1 MKFAGERLRLS
12 ASDVA
17 NFVACQHMT
26 RLDLLEARGRLHRPR
41 RFDVGFEDLVQRGE
55 AHERIVLEQFRA
67 DGRQIVE
74 INPSPSAERAA
85 AQATLEAIR
94 GGADVIYQGVLLG
107 GSPDGGTPDGGTPHG
122 TTPDGTTPDGT
133 TPDGGTP
140 DGGTALLGRPD
151 FLVRADL
158 LGAPDGEPRP
168 GELHYEVVDAKLAR
182 TAKARA
188 VAQTAFYSHLLAELQ
203 GVPPRWMHLA
213 LGRGDLVPLK
223 VGDYA
228 AYERQAR
235 RGLGAFIVADPG
247 HNPPTDPY
255 PEPVGHC
262 VICRWDDL
270 CQDRRRRDDD
280 LSLVAGITRDQRR
293 MLKADGVSTRRG
305 LASLAVLPCRTRA
318 SRDALEGAR
327 LQARLQVASDD
338 EGHICYELL
347 DPERDQAGAPLANRG
362 LLGLPEPAA
371 GDLFFDIEG
380 ARYYSEDN
388 KEFGLQYLF
397 GVVDTADTDARGRPR
412 YTQIWAFD
420 RPGEKRAFE
429 ELIDFITE
437 RRRRHPGLHVY
448 HYNHYE
454 PTSVDHLTELHGTRQ
469 EAVGWLTGRFATRE
483 DEVDDLF
490 RRGVFVDLYRV
501 VRQGVRAGVES
512 YSIKRL
518 EPLCGYARQVDL
530 RQATEKLIA
539 FEAALEDQTAREA
552 QETKAIVAAY
562 NEDDCRATLALRD
575 WLEQRR
581 AELAGRLGEELPRP
595 AAVAEPES
603 TEDPEVTRIRAALL
617 AGLPAE
623 VAERTGEQV
632 AERTG
637 EQAAER
643 TGEQV
648 AERTGEQRARALLAD
663 LLDWHR
669 RDAKPEWWRY
679 FYVRTL
685 SAAELIGEADAL
697 GGLSGGEVVGE
708 VKRSVVRRFSF
719 PPQEYRFK
727 RGDCAVDPA
736 SGRGFPVWGVDDEHG
751 TIDLKVGQAYAGP
764 WPAAL
769 VQDRPVITKVL
780 AERLRD
786 LGDRVVREGVSGQD
800 AGTALLL
807 RLRPDDGSGRAG
819 PLRGDGEAVTD
830 AAVRLVLALRGS
842 YLPIQGPPGTGKTY
856 TAARQILELVKAGRT
871 VGITG
876 PSHAVI
882 HNLIGKVNSRADELG
897 VIRPRI
903 GQRPDHDQSY
913 LHPDATGLQ
922 PGALAD
928 GLRDGDLDVAAGTV
942 WLWAREEFQGGVDTL
957 FVDEASQMSLA
968 NILAVA
974 GAARNLVLIGDP
986 QQLAQ
991 PSQAAHPPGA
1001 GASALE
1007 HILGDHATMPPDAG
1021 LLLDQTWRMHPRL
1034 CRYTSET
1041 FYDGKLTWDGRL
1053 ERQEI
1058 LAEVALRG
1066 SGLGGSGLRGAG
1078 LAGSGLR
1085 VVEVTHEGNTNA
1097 SPEEAAEVARLVCGL
1112 VGREW
1117 RDQDGARRVI
1127 GPDGVL
1133 VVTPY
1138 NAQIRAIEDA
1148 LAQAGCPD
1156 GVQVGTVD
1164 KFQGREA
1171 PVAIYSMATSSADD
1185 APRGL
1190 EFLYDPHRLN
1200 VATSRAK
1207 AMAIVVASPD
1217 LIRVACRTPRQM
1229 YLANALCR
1237 AWESASI

>member
-1 MKFAGERLRLS
+1 MARQPGGCMKFAGERLRLS

-55 AHERIVLEQFRA
+55 EHERIVLEKFRA
-67 DGRQIVE
+67 DGRQVVE
-74 INPSPSAERAA
+74 MNPSPSTETAA
-85 AQATLEAIR
+85 AQATREAIR

-107 GSPDGGTPDGGTPHG
+107 GSPDGR
-122 TTPDGTTPDGT
+122 
-133 TPDGGTP
+133 
-140 DGGTALLGRPD
+140 TALLGRPD

-168 GELHYEVVDAKLAR
+168 GALHYEVVDAKLAR

-203 GVPPRWMHLA
+203 GVRPRWMHLA
-213 LGRGDLVPLK
+213 LGQGELVPLK

-235 RGLGAFIVADPG
+235 QALGAFIAADPG
-247 HNPPTDPY
+247 HNPPADPY
-255 PEPVGHC
+255 PEPVEHC

-270 CQDRRRRDDD
+270 CAARRRRDDD
-280 LSLVAGITRDQRR
+280 LSLVAGITKDQRR
-293 MLKADGVSTRRG
+293 TLKASGVSTRRG
-305 LASLAVLPCRTRA
+305 LASLGVLPGRTQA

-327 LQARLQVASDD
+327 LQAHLQVASED
-338 EGHICYELL
+338 EGRIRYELL
-347 DPERDQAGAPLANRG
+347 DPERDQAGALLANRG
-362 LLGLPEPAA
+362 LLALPEPAI

-380 ARYYSEDN
+380 ARYYSEDS

-397 GVVDTADTDARGRPR
+397 GIVDTADTDARGTPR
-412 YTQIWAFD
+412 YTQICAFD
-420 RPGEKRAFE
+420 RQEEKRAFE

-469 EAVGWLTGRFATRE
+469 EAVGWLMGRFATRE

-518 EPLCGYARQVDL
+518 EPLCGYTRQMDL
-530 RQATEKLIA
+530 RQATEHLIA
-539 FEAALEDQTAREA
+539 FEAALEDQTARDAED
-552 QETKAIVAAY
+552 TRRVVAAY

-581 AELAGRLGEELPRP
+581 SELSARLAADLPRP
-595 AAVAEPES
+595 AAVAEPEV
-603 TEDPEVTRIRAALL
+603 TEDPELTRIRSALL
-617 AGLPAE
+617 AGLPADGS
-623 VAERTGEQV
+623 ARTEEQK
-632 AERTG
+632 AKG
-637 EQAAER
+637 
-643 TGEQV
+643 
-648 AERTGEQRARALLAD
+648 LLAD

-685 SAAELIGEADAL
+685 SAAELIGEPDAL
-697 GGLSGGEVVGE
+697 GGLTGGEVVGQ

-727 RGDCAVDPA
+727 RGDTAVDPA
-736 SGRGFPVWGVDDEHG
+736 SGRNWPVWGLDDEHG

-769 VQDRPVITKVL
+769 VEDSPVGTKVL

-786 LGDRVVREGVSGQD
+786 LGDRVVREGATGQD

-807 RLRPDDGSGRAG
+807 RLRPDGGGGPAG
-819 PLRGDGEAVTD
+819 PLRGDGEPVTD

-842 YLPIQGPPGTGKTY
+842 YLPIQGPPGTGKTF
-856 TAARQILELVKAGRT
+856 TAALQILELIKAGRT

-882 HNLIGKVNSRADELG
+882 HNLIGKVTARADELG

-903 GQRPDHDQSY
+903 GQRAGQDNPY
-913 LHPDATGLQ
+913 LHPDAAGLEL
-922 PGALAD
+922 GALES

-942 WLWAREEFQGGVDTL
+942 WVWAREQFQGSVDTL
-957 FVDEASQMSLA
+957 FVDEAGQMSLA

-974 GAARNLVLIGDP
+974 GAARNLVLLGDP

-1007 HILGDHATMPPDAG
+1007 HILGDHATVPPDAG

-1041 FYDGKLTWDGRL
+1041 FYDGKLTWADGL

-1058 LAEVALRG
+1058 LGEGALRG
-1066 SGLGGSGLRGAG
+1066 SGLG
-1078 LAGSGLR
+1078 GSGLR

-1117 RDQDGARRVI
+1117 RDKDGVRRVI
-1127 GPDGVL
+1127 GAGEVL

-1148 LAQAGCPD
+1148 LARAGCSA
-1156 GVQVGTVD
+1156 GVRVGTVD
-1164 KFQGREA
+1164 KFQGRQA

-1200 VATSRAK
+1200 VATSRAQ
-1207 AMAIVVASPD
+1207 ALAVVVASTD

-1237 AWESASI
+1237 AWESGK

>member
-17 NFVACQHMT
+17 NFVACQHRT
-26 RLDLLEARGRLHRPR
+26 RLDLLAARGALR
-41 RFDVGFEDLVQRGE
+41 RVRQFDLGFQDLVKRGE
-55 AHERIVLEQFRA
+55 AHELTVLERFRA
-67 DGRQIVE
+67 DGRSITQISQR
-74 INPSPSAERAA
+74 PDADAEA
-85 AQATLEAIR
+85 AQATREAI
-94 GGADVIYQGVLLG
+94 GSGTDVIYQGVLLG
-107 GSPDGGTPDGGTPHG
+107 ASPDAA
-122 TTPDGTTPDGT
+122 
-133 TPDGGTP
+133 
-140 DGGTALLGRPD
+140 TALLGRPD

-158 LGAPDGEPRP
+158 LAAPDGEPRP
-168 GELHYEVVDAKLAR
+168 GGLHYEVVDAKLAR

-188 VAQTAFYSHLLAELQ
+188 VAQTAFYSHLLAALQ
-203 GVPPRWMHLA
+203 GVRPRWMHLA
-213 LGRGDLVPLK
+213 LGRGDLVAMK

-235 RGLGAFIVADPG
+235 RALGTFIAADPG

-255 PEPVGHC
+255 PEPVEHC

-270 CQDRRRRDDD
+270 CKDRRRRDDD
-280 LSLVAGITRDQRR
+280 LSLVAGITKDQRR
-293 MLKADGVSTRRG
+293 TLKTAGVSTRRG
-305 LASLAVLPCRTRA
+305 LASLDVLPGGNAA
-318 SRDALEGAR
+318 SRQSLEGAR
-327 LQARLQVASDD
+327 RQARLQVATED
-338 EGHICYELL
+338 EGRIRYEIL
-347 DPERDQAGAPLANRG
+347 DPERDVAGALLINRG
-362 LLGLPEPAA
+362 LLALPEPAS

-380 ARYYSEDN
+380 ARYYSEDGQ
-388 KEFGLQYLF
+388 EFGLQYLF
-397 GVVDTADTDARGRPR
+397 GVVDTADTDAHGRPR

-429 ELIDFITE
+429 ELVDFITE

-454 PTSVDHLTELHGTRQ
+454 PTSVDHLTALHGTRQ
-469 EAVGWLTGRFATRE
+469 EAVGRLMGRFATRE

-518 EPLCGYARQVDL
+518 EPLAGYTRQMDL
-530 RQATEKLIA
+530 RQATENLIS
-539 FEAALEDQTAREA
+539 FDAALEDQTARDA
-552 QETKAIVAAY
+552 GETKRVVAAY

-581 AELAGRLGEELPRP
+581 ADLAGRLGEELPRP
-595 AAVAEPES
+595 AAAEEPES
-603 TEDPEVTRIRAALL
+603 TEDPEVTRIRSALL
-617 AGLPAE
+617 AGLPAD
-623 VAERTGEQV
+623 VPERTGEQN
-632 AERTG
+632 AK
-637 EQAAER
+637 
-643 TGEQV
+643 
-648 AERTGEQRARALLAD
+648 ALLAD

-669 RDAKPEWWRY
+669 REAKPAWWRY
-679 FYVRTL
+679 FQVRTL
-685 SAAELIGEADAL
+685 SAPELVDEPDAL
-697 GGLSGGEVVGE
+697 GGLTGGDVVDQ
-708 VKRSVVRRFSF
+708 VKRSVVRRFAF
-719 PPQEYRFK
+719 PPQEYKFK
-727 RGDCAVDPA
+727 RGDTAVDPA
-736 SGRGFPVWGVDDEHG
+736 SGKGYSVWAVDDEHG
-751 TIDLKVGQAYAGP
+751 TIDLKAGQAYAGP

-769 VQDRPVITKVL
+769 VEDSPVNTTVL

-786 LGDRVVREGVSGQD
+786 LGDRVLREGVTGQD

-807 RLRPDDGSGRAG
+807 RLRPDAGGGPAG
-819 PLRGDGEAVTD
+819 PLRGDGESVTD

-842 YLPIQGPPGTGKTY
+842 YLPIQGPPGTGKTF
-856 TAARQILELVKAGRT
+856 TAAGQILELIKAGRT

-882 HNLIGKVNSRADELG
+882 HNLLGKVIARADELG
-897 VIRPRI
+897 VARPRI
-903 GQRPDHDQSY
+903 GQRPGQDTSY
-913 LHPDATGLQ
+913 LHPGAAGLEH
-922 PGALAD
+922 GALET
-928 GLRDGDLDVAAGTV
+928 GLRDGDLDIGAGTA
-942 WLWAREEFQGGVDTL
+942 WLWAREQFQGTVDTL
-957 FVDEASQMSLA
+957 FVDEAGQMSLA
-968 NILAVA
+968 SILAVA

-1007 HILGDHATMPPDAG
+1007 HILGDHVTVPPDAG

-1034 CRYTSET
+1034 CRFTSET
-1041 FYDGKLTWDGRL
+1041 FYDGKLTYADGL

-1058 LAEVALRG
+1058 LGDATLRG
-1066 SGLGGSGLRGAG
+1066 SGLR
-1078 LAGSGLR
+1078 GSGLR
-1085 VVEVTHEGNTNA
+1085 VVEVEHEGNTSA
-1097 SPEEAAEVARLVCGL
+1097 SPEEAAEVARLVRGL

-1117 RDQDGARRVI
+1117 QDKDGVRRAIGA
-1127 GPDGVL
+1127 DEVL

-1148 LAQAGCPD
+1148 LVQAGCPG
-1156 GVQVGTVD
+1156 GVRVGTVD

-1207 AMAIVVASPD
+1207 AMAVVVASSD

-1237 AWESASI
+1237 AWESGR